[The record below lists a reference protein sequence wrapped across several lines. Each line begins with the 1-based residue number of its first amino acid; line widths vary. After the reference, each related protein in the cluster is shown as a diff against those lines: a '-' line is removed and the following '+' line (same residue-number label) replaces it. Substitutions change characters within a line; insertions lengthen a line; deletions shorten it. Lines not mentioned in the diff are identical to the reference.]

1 MKRFFA
7 AALAAMLWA
16 GAFAQNNTFPAIDEI
31 AQVENADGDL
41 IADVF
46 SLTRDGQ
53 TRYYLNVGALGHGDE
68 VLQVVFDPVSKLYI
82 PLGET
87 FTEAFETME
96 KLQELY
102 GNEKDTV
109 YETEGNLAPLLPT
122 DEMETVKIT
131 TRKYLFS
138 RKLEF
143 SLEREDHIRA
153 TYLSKSDFNNLM
165 FSLKVHRKL
174 HPNLK

>member
-1 MKRFFA
+1 MPLDLKNKTLYELIQGA
-7 AALAAMLWA
+7 DA
-16 GAFAQNNTFPAIDEI
+16 GFDAQET
-31 AQVENADGDL
+31 
-41 IADVF
+41 VF
-46 SLTRDGQ
+46 DKFW
-53 TRYYLNVGALGHGDE
+53 YYLNVGALGHGDE

-174 HPNLK
+174 HPNL

>member
-1 MKRFFA
+1 
-7 AALAAMLWA
+7 
-16 GAFAQNNTFPAIDEI
+16 
-31 AQVENADGDL
+31 
-41 IADVF
+41 
-46 SLTRDGQ
+46 
-53 TRYYLNVGALGHGDE
+53 
-68 VLQVVFDPVSKLYI
+68 
-82 PLGET
+82 
-87 FTEAFETME
+87 ME

-102 GNEKDTV
+102 GNENDTV

-122 DEMETVKIT
+122 DKMETVKIT